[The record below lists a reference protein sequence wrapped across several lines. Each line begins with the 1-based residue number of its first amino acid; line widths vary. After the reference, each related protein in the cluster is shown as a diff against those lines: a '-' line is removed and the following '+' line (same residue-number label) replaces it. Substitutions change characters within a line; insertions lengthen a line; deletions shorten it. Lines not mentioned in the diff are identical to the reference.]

1 MASIVSGMQETRS
14 SWLCPTELDRM
25 RVVEASDRV
34 QRARKLIW
42 LTIGVTI
49 AATAPWQGWWP
60 LLLLAPAG
68 LALAFLDRRLEQ
80 SDRPERLAM
89 GTLLF
94 TLGLFAAATAL
105 TGGPEGSAAPLI
117 IIPAFVAPMR
127 FRGKVVL
134 ALCALTVLVLLAVT
148 VGVDPAGAANDPRLI
163 IATIALLVCATTANW
178 ALVEAEMQQRDAAV
192 LDSLTGLLNRKA
204 LESRALELEQQAHL
218 TSASVALIACDLDHF
233 KDVNDSHGHD
243 RGDAVLRSFAYQM
256 RKALRSFELI
266 YRLGGEEFLII
277 LPGAGREEGAQVAER
292 LRKTI
297 EESRPGGL
305 DVTASFGVSAA
316 AGKQVAYER
325 LFKDADRALYE
336 AKAAGR
342 NRVVAA
348 EHPEPAPLAQPALA
362 PAG

>member
-1 MASIVSGMQETRS
+1 
-14 SWLCPTELDRM
+14 M
-25 RVVEASDRV
+25 RVVEASERV
-34 QRARKLIW
+34 QRARKFIW
-42 LTIGVTI
+42 LTVGITI
-49 AATAPWQGWWP
+49 AACAPWQGWWP

-68 LALAFLDRRLEQ
+68 IALSLLDRRLEH
-80 SDRPERLAM
+80 SDRPERLAI

-94 TLGLFAAATAL
+94 TLGLFGAATAL
-105 TGGPEGSAAPLI
+105 TGGPDGSAAPLI

-127 FRGKVVL
+127 FRGKVVV
-134 ALCALTVLVLLAVT
+134 AFCVLTVLVLLAVT
-148 VGVDPAGAANDPRLI
+148 VGVDPSGAVNDPRLI

-192 LDSLTGLLNRKA
+192 LDPLTGLLNRKA

-218 TSASVALIACDLDHF
+218 TGASVALVACDLDHF
-233 KDVNDSHGHD
+233 KNVNDTHGHD

-266 YRLGGEEFLII
+266 YRVGGEEFLII
-277 LPGAGREEGAQVAER
+277 LPGAGLDEGALVAER
-292 LRKTI
+292 LRSTI

-305 DVTASFGVSAA
+305 DLTASFGVSAA
-316 AGKQVAYER
+316 AAGGVVYDR
-325 LFKDADRALYE
+325 LFKAADEALYE

-342 NRVVAA
+342 NCVVAA
-348 EHPEPAPLAQPALA
+348 GSPEPTAAAEPALA